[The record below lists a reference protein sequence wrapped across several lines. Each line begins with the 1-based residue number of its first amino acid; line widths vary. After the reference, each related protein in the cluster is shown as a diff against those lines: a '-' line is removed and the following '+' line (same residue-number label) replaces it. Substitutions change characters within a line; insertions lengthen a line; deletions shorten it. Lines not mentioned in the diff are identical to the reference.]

1 MAYRIQIREAESATD
16 KTWHDVTEY
25 ILSTGFSVRSG
36 FATLGSNA
44 DLGKLSLSYRT
55 YDLATASMFGST
67 IKLIRVIEDDHIV
80 FEGYSDS
87 ASTVDST
94 ENAGLAW
101 VKLTAYP
108 YIKALEDV
116 ELSSDWVAYDMTV
129 KDIAEQLWSKALAES
144 KDWVKE
150 AIEESVTI
158 TFPEISKTIPL
169 VKVSKG
175 DKPMDTL
182 VSMMAEF
189 CYSIVSSCDNLVKFI
204 QPYSA
209 DSLKYASIPFES
221 IYTKPTIKTS
231 PYVKTKAPQVTLSK
245 IVVKED
251 IEVYSLTGE
260 DGKNA
265 EQELYKDG
273 SEGYSPYYPEDGD
286 AEVSYSNSD
295 IENDMVSFLWAK
307 DLSIKVES
315 RRSDNSADGDIIFTR
330 SELLGDKAYYRVKNI
345 STTISCYLNQ
355 LRIIAGTAYF
365 TDKSYVV
372 RSEGEGEKTEV
383 ETHWI
388 QTGDDATAYAKAL
401 ADESRCA
408 TSSLVFKSDT
418 LEGMA
423 PGMLV
428 KIGNIPAVFII
439 KSIEKNLDKNETTFS
454 CLVYDIKEIS
464 TDTFYRPPST
474 LRGPKGE
481 DAPTMYYVWSM
492 SPEELIVPSKAVW
505 SVGEKWMLFNGFLMG
520 DFGIQDWESSW
531 DKLMES
537 RTEEYDYLW
546 AKVGEDGEPFRLQG
560 VSPMDFSFVVSPS
573 NYVVNPR
580 NLSDITLT
588 ITLSRQNGIKGAST
602 LVFNGTYTGISMT
615 QAEDDVW
622 TVKVEQKSTTAL
634 SFKVTA
640 TIGGISKVLEVTG
653 QLVGNEAKCIGWVS
667 ELPQYTQEGFKLIE
681 GDTCILDGTPM
692 MFNGS
697 SWDTINDI
705 SSLPYEMGVA
715 IGNTALFSGNDVTQS
730 MVVLWAFIQN
740 LYAQSAL
747 IEHLRTSNIT
757 MEGNG
762 IIRSKDVLDSHI
774 GDKQLPVTG
783 YALDGQNGRLQ
794 SNKAFIANANVVN
807 ATINTATLSAIR
819 SDNFNFGRRSSL
831 TVGYGFSWT
840 YGSYVGPFTFFKQI
854 VSVMS
859 QGVMTPSYFSGSA
872 TVNGSSVSNGYVFY
886 DIESMC
892 LYFSTQESTSN
903 PQIKMR
909 FNESD
914 SKVYVSINSG
924 SESQLSSATINVS
937 VTCPEGLPTC
947 ISLYPWNND
956 SSNIGVYKSSIGSPR
971 VPFDSIF
978 GKIGLFDDI
987 RIGYLDSISDGSYYL
1002 DGTGEWSI
1010 KLPGKKIMK
1019 WKYLYRTGNDSAE
1032 WRTWTFATQFPTGC
1046 DFAFAVPVK
1055 SDQNRDA
1062 YYYGYMG
1069 ALSSTYVNFSTWGL
1083 FDYFCIAIG
1092 S

>member
-67 IKLIRVIEDDHIV
+67 TKLIRVIEDDRIV

-116 ELSSDWVAYDMTV
+116 ELSDDWVAYDMTV
-129 KDIAEQLWSKALAES
+129 KAIAEQLWSKALAES
-144 KDWVKE
+144 KSWVKE
-150 AIEESVTI
+150 SIEDSVTI

-175 DKPMDTL
+175 DKPLDTL

-189 CYSIVSSCDNLVKFI
+189 CYSIVSSGDNIVRFI

-209 DSLKYASIPFES
+209 DPLRYASIPFES
-221 IYTKPTIKTS
+221 IYAKPTIKTS

-251 IEVYSLTGE
+251 VEVYSLTGE
-260 DGKNA
+260 EGKNA

-307 DLSIKVES
+307 DLSIRVES

-330 SELLGDKAYYRVKNI
+330 SELLGDKAYYRVKNT

-372 RSEGEGEKTEV
+372 KSEGEGEKTEV
-383 ETHWI
+383 ETHYI

-428 KIGNIPAVFII
+428 KVGNIPAVFII
-439 KSIEKNLDKNETTFS
+439 KSMEKDLDKDETTFS
-454 CLVYDIKEIS
+454 CQIYDIKEIA

-481 DAPTMYYVWSM
+481 DAPRMYYVWSM

-505 SVGEKWMLFNGFLMG
+505 SVGEQWMLFGGNLMG
-520 DFGIQDWESSW
+520 DFGIHDWESSW
-531 DKLMES
+531 EKLMES
-537 RTEEYDYLW
+537 RTETYNYLW

-560 VSPMDFSFVVSPS
+560 VSPMDFSVLATPPS
-573 NYVVNPR
+573 YTVNPR
-580 NLSDITLT
+580 RKDAFTMTVKITRL
-588 ITLSRQNGIKGAST
+588 NGMKGASS
-602 LVFNGTYTGISMT
+602 LVLDNSSYSGITVSAT
-615 QAEDDVW
+615 EKEDEW
-622 TVKVEQKSTTAL
+622 TITIAQNTTTSL
-634 SFKVTA
+634 SFSLNASV
-640 TIGGISKVLEVTG
+640 GGVEKKITLAGTMIDYSSKYMGAVDSLPTTDEE
-653 QLVGNEAKCIGWVS
+653 GN
-667 ELPQYTQEGFKLIE
+667 KLLE
-681 GDTCILDGTPM
+681 GDWC
-692 MFNGS
+692 
-697 SWDTINDI
+697 
-705 SSLPYEMGVA
+705 
-715 IGNTALFSGNDVTQS
+715 
-730 MVVLWAFIQN
+730 VL
-740 LYAQSAL
+740 
-747 IEHLRTSNIT
+747 
-757 MEGNG
+757 
-762 IIRSKDVLDSHI
+762 K
-774 GDKQLPVTG
+774 
-783 YALDGQNGRLQ
+783 
-794 SNKAFIANANVVN
+794 
-807 ATINTATLSAIR
+807 
-819 SDNFNFGRRSSL
+819 SDNL
-831 TVGYGFSWT
+831 M
-840 YGSYVGPFTFFKQI
+840 YVYK
-854 VSVMS
+854 
-859 QGVMTPSYFSGSA
+859 
-872 TVNGSSVSNGYVFY
+872 SN
-886 DIESMC
+886 
-892 LYFSTQESTSN
+892 
-903 PQIKMR
+903 
-909 FNESD
+909 
-914 SKVYVSINSG
+914 
-924 SESQLSSATINVS
+924 AWVS
-937 VTCPEGLPTC
+937 VT
-947 ISLYPWNND
+947 D
-956 SSNIGVYKSSIGSPR
+956 SQVNS
-971 VPFDSIF
+971 F
-978 GKIGLFDDI
+978 GELEKM
-987 RIGYLDSISDGSYYL
+987 S
-1002 DGTGEWSI
+1002 T
-1010 KLPGKKIMK
+1010 
-1019 WKYLYRTGNDSAE
+1019 
-1032 WRTWTFATQFPTGC
+1032 
-1046 DFAFAVPVK
+1046 
-1055 SDQNRDA
+1055 
-1062 YYYGYMG
+1062 
-1069 ALSSTYVNFSTWGL
+1069 ALV
-1083 FDYFCIAIG
+1083 DMIAIG
-1092 S
+1092 STQSTTATVLGIFKLLCADNGFIKFLKTWALFCGAGDETSGFYCRIADHDPATGQSLAKPLFIVKYNGNAVFQIDPSTGNVFFGKPNSGLTSPESGFMYKASDGSIVSKNNKVVINANGEINAASGSFSGEMNATSGSFTGTLNSASGTFTGSFVTPAIESRPPKTTAASASVTLDSVAKNQYSKLETLSIGTSAVYNAIHSADSNVRYIKKYMQEGFNTRREFYLLDKDLKTIYKCVYEANIQGTSYKTTIPAGTLSLGSSGDVLVFNVDKIPYSSSDLEVGQIYQNSNHQLFIKT

>member
-16 KTWHDVTEY
+16 KIWHDVTEY

-67 IKLIRVIEDDHIV
+67 TKLIRVIEDDHIV

-129 KDIAEQLWSKALAES
+129 KAIAEQLWSKALAES
-144 KDWVKE
+144 KSWVKE
-150 AIEESVTI
+150 AIEDSVTI
-158 TFPEISKTIPL
+158 TFPEISQTIPL
-169 VKVSKG
+169 IKVSKG
-175 DKPMDTL
+175 DKPLDAL
-182 VSMMAEF
+182 ISMLSEY
-189 CYSIVSSCDNLVKFI
+189 CYSILSSGDNIVRFI

-209 DSLKYASIPFES
+209 DPLRYASIPFES
-221 IYTKPTIKTS
+221 IYAKPTIKTS

-260 DGKNA
+260 DGNNA

-315 RRSDNSADGDIIFTR
+315 RRSDNSAEGDIVFTR
-330 SELLGDKAYYRVKNI
+330 SELLGDKAYYRVKNT

-365 TDKSYVV
+365 TDKSYVA
-372 RSEGEGEKTEV
+372 RSEGEGEKTDV

-408 TSSLVFKSDT
+408 TSSLVFKSDI

-428 KIGNIPAVFII
+428 KIGNIPAIYII
-439 KSIEKNLDKNETTFS
+439 RSIEKNLDNNETTFS
-454 CLVYDIKEIS
+454 CLVYDIKEMS
-464 TDTFYRPPST
+464 TDIFYRPPST

-481 DAPTMYYVWSM
+481 DAPLMYFIWSM
-492 SPEELIVPSKAVW
+492 SPDELVPTKSVW
-505 SVGEKWMLFNGFLMG
+505 SVGEKWMLFNGSLMG

-531 DKLMES
+531 EKLMES
-537 RTEEYDYLW
+537 RTEEYNYLW

-573 NYVVNPR
+573 NYLVNPR

-622 TVKVEQKSTTAL
+622 TIKVEQKSTTAL

-640 TIGGISKVLEVTG
+640 TIGGISKVLEVAG

-667 ELPQYTQEGFKLIE
+667 ELPQYTQEGLKLIE

-692 MFNGS
+692 IFNGS
-697 SWDTINDI
+697 SWDTVSDI
-705 SSLPYEMGVA
+705 SSLPYNMGVA

-730 MVVLWAFIQN
+730 MTVLWAFIQN

-747 IEHLRTSNIT
+747 IEHLRTNLIELST
-757 MEGNG
+757 GG
-762 IIRSKDVLDSHI
+762 IIKSE
-774 GDKQLPVTG
+774 G
-783 YALDGQNGRLQ
+783 YTPGGNKKGFYLSNDGTFECYDGTFKGTLDGAKGKFTGQLE
-794 SNKAFIANANVVN
+794 
-807 ATINTATLSAIR
+807 TITLKTVLGG
-819 SDNFNFGRRSSL
+819 DSSYY
-831 TVGYGFSWT
+831 V
-840 YGSYVGPFTFFKQI
+840 GSYTDASNMLLDLYNKQKSLGFDITNKTFKASGTISGNTISSISVSQVYSEVGNHVYSAKVLWEKWYKYESARISWI
-854 VSVMS
+854 VISINHSSGTTSLVLRKVHMVSRTAQPYPAYPSAPSTIPELISMS
-859 QGVMTPSYFSGSA
+859 DYSNDDPEPDREPACGVSSNYDGIGAARNTSC
-872 TVNGSSVSNGYVFY
+872 SVSNLYVY
-886 DIESMC
+886 NNIQERMYIEN
-892 LYFSTQESTSN
+892 LPTAA
-903 PQIKMR
+903 P
-909 FNESD
+909 
-914 SKVYVSINSG
+914 
-924 SESQLSSATINVS
+924 SESNRI
-937 VTCPEGLPTC
+937 
-947 ISLYPWNND
+947 WRD
-956 SSNIGVYKSSIGSPR
+956 SN
-971 VPFDSIF
+971 
-978 GKIGLFDDI
+978 
-987 RIGYLDSISDGSYYL
+987 GYLRI
-1002 DGTGEWSI
+1002 
-1010 KLPGKKIMK
+1010 
-1019 WKYLYRTGNDSAE
+1019 
-1032 WRTWTFATQFPTGC
+1032 
-1046 DFAFAVPVK
+1046 V
-1055 SDQNRDA
+1055 
-1062 YYYGYMG
+1062 
-1069 ALSSTYVNFSTWGL
+1069 
-1083 FDYFCIAIG
+1083 
-1092 S
+1092 

>member
-67 IKLIRVIEDDHIV
+67 TKLIRVIEDDHIV

-129 KDIAEQLWSKALAES
+129 KAIAEQLWSKALAES

-158 TFPEISKTIPL
+158 TFPDISKTIPL

-175 DKPMDTL
+175 DKPLDTL

-189 CYSIVSSCDNLVKFI
+189 CYSIVSSCDNVVRFI

-209 DSLKYASIPFES
+209 DPLRYASIPFES
-221 IYTKPTIKTS
+221 IYAKPTIKTS

-245 IVVKED
+245 TVVKED

-260 DGKNA
+260 DGNNA

-307 DLSIKVES
+307 DLSLEVES
-315 RRSDNSADGDIIFTR
+315 RRSDNSADGDITFTR
-330 SELLGDKAYYRVKNI
+330 SELLGDKAYYRVKNT
-345 STTISCYLNQ
+345 SATISCYLNQ

-372 RSEGEGEKTEV
+372 KAGNEGEKTEV

-428 KIGNIPAVFII
+428 KVGNIPAVFII
-439 KSIEKNLDKNETTFS
+439 KSIEKNLDKEETIFS

-505 SVGEKWMLFNGFLMG
+505 SVGEKWMLFNGSLMG
-520 DFGIQDWESSW
+520 DFGIHDWESSW
-531 DKLMES
+531 EKLMES
-537 RTEEYDYLW
+537 RTETYNYLW

-560 VSPMDFSFVVSPS
+560 VSPMDFSVLATPPS
-573 NYVVNPR
+573 YTVNPR
-580 NLSDITLT
+580 RKDAFTMTVKITRL
-588 ITLSRQNGIKGAST
+588 NGMKGASSLVLDNSSYSGITVSATDNEDEWTISIAQNKTTSLSFSLNASVGGVEKKIT
-602 LVFNGTYTGISMT
+602 LAGTMIDYSSKYLGAVDSLPSTDEEGNKLLEGDWCVLKSDNLMYVYK
-615 QAEDDVW
+615 AGAW
-622 TVKVEQKSTTAL
+622 TNVTDSQVNSFGELEKMSTALVDMIAIGSTKSTTATIL
-634 SFKVTA
+634 GIFKLLCADNGFIKFLKTWA
-640 TIGGISKVLEVTG
+640 LFCGAGDENSGFYCRIADHDPTTG
-653 QLVGNEAKCIGWVS
+653 QALTKPVFIVKYNGQTVFQIDPSSGNVFFGQPNSGLTAPESGFMYKASDGSLVSKDNKVVINSSGNINAKGCYFENADISGTLSSVS
-667 ELPQYTQEGFKLIE
+667 GIFK
-681 GDTCILDGTPM
+681 GSFDTPAL
-692 MFNGS
+692 
-697 SWDTINDI
+697 
-705 SSLPYEMGVA
+705 SSLPNTTGGQVYTKHIPSRSSSSDRSQYVA
-715 IGNTALFSGNDVTQS
+715 ILGFFEQFTQPNYECS
-730 MVVLWAFIQN
+730 LSVNSNVKSVSRTKYTSYTYAFIFKDKNGNQVYFSRAYQRSSTSTPSFEGD
-740 LYAQSAL
+740 LPETDISITVGAGDIL
-747 IEHLRTSNIT
+747 IFKNIQI
-757 MEGNG
+757 G
-762 IIRSKDVLDSHI
+762 KD
-774 GDKQLPVTG
+774 G
-783 YALDGQNGRLQ
+783 LQ
-794 SNKAFIANANVVN
+794 S
-807 ATINTATLSAIR
+807 
-819 SDNFNFGRRSSL
+819 G
-831 TVGYGFSWT
+831 
-840 YGSYVGPFTFFKQI
+840 QI
-854 VSVMS
+854 
-859 QGVMTPSYFSGSA
+859 YR
-872 TVNGSSVSNGYVFY
+872 N
-886 DIESMC
+886 
-892 LYFSTQESTSN
+892 
-903 PQIKMR
+903 
-909 FNESD
+909 
-914 SKVYVSINSG
+914 
-924 SESQLSSATINVS
+924 
-937 VTCPEGLPTC
+937 
-947 ISLYPWNND
+947 
-956 SSNIGVYKSSIGSPR
+956 SSNQLFI
-971 VPFDSIF
+971 VP
-978 GKIGLFDDI
+978 
-987 RIGYLDSISDGSYYL
+987 
-1002 DGTGEWSI
+1002 
-1010 KLPGKKIMK
+1010 
-1019 WKYLYRTGNDSAE
+1019 
-1032 WRTWTFATQFPTGC
+1032 
-1046 DFAFAVPVK
+1046 
-1055 SDQNRDA
+1055 
-1062 YYYGYMG
+1062 
-1069 ALSSTYVNFSTWGL
+1069 
-1083 FDYFCIAIG
+1083 
-1092 S
+1092 

>member
-67 IKLIRVIEDDHIV
+67 TKLIRVIEDDRIV

-129 KDIAEQLWSKALAES
+129 KAIAEQLWDKALAES

-158 TFPEISKTIPL
+158 TFPEISQTIPL
-169 VKVSKG
+169 IKVSKG
-175 DKPMDTL
+175 DKPLDTL

-189 CYSIVSSCDNLVKFI
+189 CYSIVSSCDNIVKFI

-209 DSLKYASIPFES
+209 DPLRYASIPFES
-221 IYTKPTIKTS
+221 IYAKPTIKTS

-251 IEVYSLTGE
+251 IEVYSLTGD

-265 EQELYKDG
+265 EQRIDEE
-273 SEGYSPYYPEDGD
+273 SYYPEDGD

-330 SELLGDKAYYRVKNI
+330 SELLGDKAYYRVKNT

-428 KIGNIPAVFII
+428 KVGNIPAVFII
-439 KSIEKNLDKNETTFS
+439 KSIEKNLDKEETTFS
-454 CLVYDIKEIS
+454 CLVYDIRDIS

-492 SPEELIVPSKAVW
+492 SPDELIVPSKAVW
-505 SVGEKWMLFNGFLMG
+505 SVGEKWMLFNGSLMG
-520 DFGIQDWESSW
+520 DFGIHDWESSW
-531 DKLMES
+531 EKLMES
-537 RTEEYDYLW
+537 RTETYNYLW

-560 VSPMDFSFVVSPS
+560 VSPMDFSVLATPPS
-573 NYVVNPR
+573 YTVNPR
-580 NLSDITLT
+580 RKDAFTMTVKITRL
-588 ITLSRQNGIKGAST
+588 NGIKGTSSLVLDGSSYSGITVSATDNEDEWTISIAQSTTTSLSFSLNASVGGVEKKIT
-602 LVFNGTYTGISMT
+602 LAGTMIDYSSKYMGAVDSLPSTDEEGNKLLEGDWCVLKSDNLMYVYKLNAWVSVTDSQVNSFGELEKMSTALVDMIAIGST
-615 QAEDDVW
+615 Q
-622 TVKVEQKSTTAL
+622 STTATVL
-634 SFKVTA
+634 GIFKLLCADNGFIKFLKTWA
-640 TIGGISKVLEVTG
+640 LFCGAGDENSGFYCRIADHDPVTG
-653 QLVGNEAKCIGWVS
+653 QALTKPLFIVKYNGQTVFQIDPSTGNVFFGKPNSGLSAPLS
-667 ELPQYTQEGFKLIE
+667 GFMYDATNKRI
-681 GDTCILDGTPM
+681 
-692 MFNGS
+692 
-697 SWDTINDI
+697 
-705 SSLPYEMGVA
+705 V
-715 IGNTALFSGNDVTQS
+715 
-730 MVVLWAFIQN
+730 
-740 LYAQSAL
+740 
-747 IEHLRTSNIT
+747 
-757 MEGNG
+757 
-762 IIRSKDVLDSHI
+762 SKDNKVVINEDGSI
-774 GDKQLPVTG
+774 
-783 YALDGQNGRLQ
+783 YALDGSFSG
-794 SNKAFIANANVVN
+794 
-807 ATINTATLSAIR
+807 TINAKNGSFAGTLNGATGSFNGNFSTPSLDCRPSSGGTSYSGTLSAGNYESQFKVMESLRLNI
-819 SDNFNFGRRSSL
+819 SGMDELVSCTVSNYPDIKYVSYHENIGFATSYIYTFYNASLQSIKNGNTNLGIAKNNLKGDISYDGLSSGGTVTVSKGTGSILVFKDIGAYSSSL
-831 TVGYGFSWT
+831 ISG
-840 YGSYVGPFTFFKQI
+840 QI
-854 VSVMS
+854 
-859 QGVMTPSYFSGSA
+859 YK
-872 TVNGSSVSNGYVFY
+872 NSN
-886 DIESMC
+886 
-892 LYFSTQESTSN
+892 N
-903 PQIKMR
+903 
-909 FNESD
+909 
-914 SKVYVSINSG
+914 
-924 SESQLSSATINVS
+924 QL
-937 VTCPEGLPTC
+937 C
-947 ISLYPWNND
+947 I
-956 SSNIGVYKSSIGSPR
+956 
-971 VPFDSIF
+971 VP
-978 GKIGLFDDI
+978 
-987 RIGYLDSISDGSYYL
+987 
-1002 DGTGEWSI
+1002 
-1010 KLPGKKIMK
+1010 
-1019 WKYLYRTGNDSAE
+1019 
-1032 WRTWTFATQFPTGC
+1032 
-1046 DFAFAVPVK
+1046 
-1055 SDQNRDA
+1055 
-1062 YYYGYMG
+1062 
-1069 ALSSTYVNFSTWGL
+1069 
-1083 FDYFCIAIG
+1083 
-1092 S
+1092 

>member
-67 IKLIRVIEDDHIV
+67 TKLIRVIEDDRIV

-116 ELSSDWVAYDMTV
+116 ELSDDWVAYDMTV
-129 KDIAEQLWSKALAES
+129 KAVAEQLWNKALAES
-144 KDWVKE
+144 KSWVKE
-150 AIEESVTI
+150 AIEDSVTI

-175 DKPMDTL
+175 DKPLDTL

-189 CYSIVSSCDNLVKFI
+189 CYSIVSSGDNIVRFI

-209 DSLKYASIPFES
+209 DPLRYASIPFES

-231 PYVKTKAPQVTLSK
+231 PYVKTKSPQVTLSK

-251 IEVYSLTGE
+251 VEVYSLTGE

-265 EQELYKDG
+265 EQRIDEE
-273 SEGYSPYYPEDGD
+273 SYYPEDGD

-307 DLSIKVES
+307 DLSLEVKS
-315 RRSDNSADGDIIFTR
+315 RRGDNSADGDITFTR
-330 SELLGDKAYYRVKNI
+330 SELLGDKAYYRVKNT
-345 STTISCYLNQ
+345 STTIYCYLHQ

-428 KIGNIPAVFII
+428 KVGNIPAVFII

-454 CLVYDIKEIS
+454 CLVYDIRNIS

-505 SVGEKWMLFNGFLMG
+505 SVGEKWMLFNGSLMG
-520 DFGIQDWESSW
+520 DFGIHDWESSW
-531 DKLMES
+531 EKLMES
-537 RTEEYDYLW
+537 RTETYNYLW

-560 VSPMDFSFVVSPS
+560 VSPMDFSVLATPPS
-573 NYVVNPR
+573 YTVNPR
-580 NLSDITLT
+580 RKDVFTMTVKITRL
-588 ITLSRQNGIKGAST
+588 NGIKGTSSLVLDNSSYSGITVSATDNEDEWTISIAQNTTTSLSFSLNASVGGVEKKIT
-602 LVFNGTYTGISMT
+602 LAGTMIEYSSKYMGAVDSLPSTDEEGNKLLEGDWCVLKSDNLMYVYKSNAWVSVTDSQVNSFGELEKMSTALVDMIAIGST
-615 QAEDDVW
+615 R
-622 TVKVEQKSTTAL
+622 STTATVL
-634 SFKVTA
+634 GIFKLLCADNGFIKFLKTWA
-640 TIGGISKVLEVTG
+640 LFCGAGDETSGFYCRIADHDPATG
-653 QLVGNEAKCIGWVS
+653 QALAKPLFIVKYNGNTVFQIDPSTGNVFFGKPNSGLSAPESGFMYKASDGSIVSKDNMVVINSSGIITAKGCYFENADISGVLSSVS
-667 ELPQYTQEGFKLIE
+667 GIFK
-681 GDTCILDGTPM
+681 GSFDTPT
-692 MFNGS
+692 
-697 SWDTINDI
+697 I
-705 SSLPYEMGVA
+705 SSLPNTTGGQVYTKHIPSRSSGTDRSQYVA
-715 IGNTALFSGNDVTQS
+715 ILGFFEQFTQS
-730 MVVLWAFIQN
+730 NYECSLSVNSNVKSVSRTKYTSYTYEFIFKDKN
-740 LYAQSAL
+740 
-747 IEHLRTSNIT
+747 
-757 MEGNG
+757 GNQVYFS
-762 IIRSKDVLDSHI
+762 RAY
-774 GDKQLPVTG
+774 Q
-783 YALDGQNGRLQ
+783 
-794 SNKAFIANANVVN
+794 
-807 ATINTATLSAIR
+807 
-819 SDNFNFGRRSSL
+819 RSS
-831 TVGYGFSWT
+831 TS
-840 YGSYVGPFTFFKQI
+840 
-854 VSVMS
+854 
-859 QGVMTPSYFSGSA
+859 TPSYEGNLPETDISITVGAGDILIFKNIQIGKDGLQSG
-872 TVNGSSVSNGYVFY
+872 
-886 DIESMC
+886 
-892 LYFSTQESTSN
+892 
-903 PQIKMR
+903 QIYR
-909 FNESD
+909 N
-914 SKVYVSINSG
+914 
-924 SESQLSSATINVS
+924 
-937 VTCPEGLPTC
+937 
-947 ISLYPWNND
+947 
-956 SSNIGVYKSSIGSPR
+956 SSNQLFI
-971 VPFDSIF
+971 VP
-978 GKIGLFDDI
+978 
-987 RIGYLDSISDGSYYL
+987 
-1002 DGTGEWSI
+1002 
-1010 KLPGKKIMK
+1010 
-1019 WKYLYRTGNDSAE
+1019 
-1032 WRTWTFATQFPTGC
+1032 
-1046 DFAFAVPVK
+1046 
-1055 SDQNRDA
+1055 
-1062 YYYGYMG
+1062 
-1069 ALSSTYVNFSTWGL
+1069 
-1083 FDYFCIAIG
+1083 
-1092 S
+1092 

>member
-1 MAYRIQIREAESATD
+1 MAYRIQIKEAESATD

-36 FATLGSNA
+36 FASLGSKA

-129 KDIAEQLWSKALAES
+129 KAIAEQLWDKALAES
-144 KDWVKE
+144 KSWVKE

-158 TFPEISKTIPL
+158 TFPEITEVIPL

-175 DKPMDTL
+175 DKPLDTL

-189 CYSIVSSCDNLVKFI
+189 CYSIVSSCDNVVRFI

-209 DSLKYASIPFES
+209 DPLRYASIPFES
-221 IYTKPTIKTS
+221 IYAKPTIKTS

-245 IVVKED
+245 TVVKEY

-260 DGKNA
+260 DGNNA

-330 SELLGDKAYYRVKNI
+330 SELLGDKAYYRVKNT

-428 KIGNIPAVFII
+428 KVGNIPAVFII

-505 SVGEKWMLFNGFLMG
+505 SVGEKWMLFNGSLMG
-520 DFGIQDWESSW
+520 DFGIHDWESSW
-531 DKLMES
+531 EKLMES
-537 RTEEYDYLW
+537 RTETYNYLW

-588 ITLSRQNGIKGAST
+588 ITLSRQNGIRGAST
-602 LVFNGTYTGISMT
+602 LVFSGTYTGISMT

-622 TVKVEQKSTTAL
+622 TIKVEQKSTTAL

-640 TIGGISKVLEVTG
+640 TIGGISKVLEVAG

-667 ELPQYTQEGFKLIE
+667 ELPQYTQEGLKLIE

-697 SWDTINDI
+697 SWDTVSDIN
-705 SSLPYEMGVA
+705 SLPYNMGVA
-715 IGNTALFSGNDVTQS
+715 IGNTALFSGNDVTKS
-730 MVVLWAFIQN
+730 MTILWAFIQN

-747 IEHLRTSNIT
+747 IEHLRTNLIELST
-757 MEGNG
+757 GG
-762 IIRSKDVLDSHI
+762 IIKSE
-774 GDKQLPVTG
+774 G
-783 YALDGQNGRLQ
+783 YTPGGNKKGFYLSNDGTFECYDGTFKGTLDGAKGKFTGQLE
-794 SNKAFIANANVVN
+794 
-807 ATINTATLSAIR
+807 TITLKTVLGG
-819 SDNFNFGRRSSL
+819 DSSYY
-831 TVGYGFSWT
+831 V
-840 YGSYVGPFTFFKQI
+840 GSYTDASNMLLDLYNKQKSLGFDITNKTFKASGTISGNTISSISVSQVYSEVGNHKYSAKVLWETWYKYESARISWI
-854 VSVMS
+854 VISINHSSGTTSLVLRKVHMVSSTGMPYPAYPSAPSTIPELISMS
-859 QGVMTPSYFSGSA
+859 DYSNNDPEPDRKPACGVSSNYDGIGAARNTSC
-872 TVNGSSVSNGYVFY
+872 SVSNLYVY
-886 DIESMC
+886 NNIQERMYIEN
-892 LYFSTQESTSN
+892 LPTAA
-903 PQIKMR
+903 P
-909 FNESD
+909 
-914 SKVYVSINSG
+914 
-924 SESQLSSATINVS
+924 SESNRI
-937 VTCPEGLPTC
+937 
-947 ISLYPWNND
+947 WRD
-956 SSNIGVYKSSIGSPR
+956 SN
-971 VPFDSIF
+971 
-978 GKIGLFDDI
+978 
-987 RIGYLDSISDGSYYL
+987 GYLRI
-1002 DGTGEWSI
+1002 
-1010 KLPGKKIMK
+1010 
-1019 WKYLYRTGNDSAE
+1019 
-1032 WRTWTFATQFPTGC
+1032 
-1046 DFAFAVPVK
+1046 V
-1055 SDQNRDA
+1055 
-1062 YYYGYMG
+1062 
-1069 ALSSTYVNFSTWGL
+1069 
-1083 FDYFCIAIG
+1083 
-1092 S
+1092 

>member
-36 FATLGSNA
+36 FATLGSKA

-129 KDIAEQLWSKALAES
+129 KAIAEQLWDKALAES
-144 KDWVKE
+144 KSWVKE
-150 AIEESVTI
+150 AIEYSVTI
-158 TFPEISKTIPL
+158 TFPDISKTIPL

-175 DKPMDTL
+175 DKPLDTL

-189 CYSIVSSCDNLVKFI
+189 CYSIVSSGDNIVRFI

-209 DSLKYASIPFES
+209 DPLRYASIPFES
-221 IYTKPTIKTS
+221 IYAKPTIKTS

-245 IVVKED
+245 TIVKENV
-251 IEVYSLTGE
+251 EVYSLTGE

-307 DLSIKVES
+307 DLSLRVES

-330 SELLGDKAYYRVKNI
+330 SDLLGDKAYYRIKNT

-428 KIGNIPAVFII
+428 KVGNIPAVFII
-439 KSIEKNLDKNETTFS
+439 KSMEKNLDKNEMTFS
-454 CLVYDIKEIS
+454 CLVYDIRNIS

-505 SVGEKWMLFNGFLMG
+505 SVGEKWMLFNGSLMG
-520 DFGIQDWESSW
+520 DFGIHDWESSW
-531 DKLMES
+531 EKLMES
-537 RTEEYDYLW
+537 RTETYNYLW

-560 VSPMDFSFVVSPS
+560 VSPMDFSVLATPPS
-573 NYVVNPR
+573 YTVNPR
-580 NLSDITLT
+580 RKDAFTMTVKITRL
-588 ITLSRQNGIKGAST
+588 NGMKGAS
-602 LVFNGTYTGISMT
+602 
-615 QAEDDVW
+615 
-622 TVKVEQKSTTAL
+622 
-634 SFKVTA
+634 
-640 TIGGISKVLEVTG
+640 
-653 QLVGNEAKCIGWVS
+653 
-667 ELPQYTQEGFKLIE
+667 
-681 GDTCILDGTPM
+681 
-692 MFNGS
+692 
-697 SWDTINDI
+697 
-705 SSLPYEMGVA
+705 SL
-715 IGNTALFSGNDVTQS
+715 
-730 MVVLWAFIQN
+730 
-740 LYAQSAL
+740 
-747 IEHLRTSNIT
+747 
-757 MEGNG
+757 
-762 IIRSKDVLDSHI
+762 VLDNSSYVGI
-774 GDKQLPVTG
+774 T
-783 YALDGQNGRLQ
+783 
-794 SNKAFIANANVVN
+794 VN
-807 ATINTATLSAIR
+807 ATKEEDEWTISIAQNTTTSLSFSLNASVGGVEKKITLAGTMIDYSSKYMGAVDSLPSTDEEGNKLLEGDWCVLK
-819 SDNFNFGRRSSL
+819 SDNL
-831 TVGYGFSWT
+831 M
-840 YGSYVGPFTFFKQI
+840 YVYKAG
-854 VSVMS
+854 
-859 QGVMTPSYFSGSA
+859 A
-872 TVNGSSVSNGYVFY
+872 W
-886 DIESMC
+886 
-892 LYFSTQESTSN
+892 
-903 PQIKMR
+903 
-909 FNESD
+909 
-914 SKVYVSINSG
+914 
-924 SESQLSSATINVS
+924 VS
-937 VTCPEGLPTC
+937 VT
-947 ISLYPWNND
+947 D
-956 SSNIGVYKSSIGSPR
+956 SQVNS
-971 VPFDSIF
+971 F
-978 GKIGLFDDI
+978 GELEKM
-987 RIGYLDSISDGSYYL
+987 S
-1002 DGTGEWSI
+1002 T
-1010 KLPGKKIMK
+1010 
-1019 WKYLYRTGNDSAE
+1019 
-1032 WRTWTFATQFPTGC
+1032 
-1046 DFAFAVPVK
+1046 
-1055 SDQNRDA
+1055 
-1062 YYYGYMG
+1062 
-1069 ALSSTYVNFSTWGL
+1069 ALV
-1083 FDYFCIAIG
+1083 DMIAIG
-1092 S
+1092 STQSTTATILGIFKLLCADNGFIKFLKTWALFCGAGDENSGFYCRIADHDPTTGQALTKPLFIVKYNGNTVFQIDPSTGNVFFGKPNSGLSAPESGFMYKASDGSIVSKNNKVVINANGEINATNGSFSGNINATSGSFTGTLNSASGTFTGSFVTPAIESRPPKTTAASVSVTLDSVAKNQYSKLETLSIGTSTVYNATHSADSNVRYIKKYMQDGFNTRREFYLLDKDLQTKYKCVYEANIQGTSYTTTIPAGTLSLGASGDVLVFNVDKIPYSSSDLEVGQIYQNSNHQLFIKT

>member
-67 IKLIRVIEDDHIV
+67 TKLIRVIEDDRIV

-116 ELSSDWVAYDMTV
+116 ELSDDWVAYDMTV
-129 KDIAEQLWSKALAES
+129 KAVAEQLWSKALAES
-144 KDWVKE
+144 KSWVKE
-150 AIEESVTI
+150 AMEESVTI

-175 DKPMDTL
+175 DKPLDTL

-189 CYSIVSSCDNLVKFI
+189 CYSIVSSGDNIVRFI

-209 DSLKYASIPFES
+209 DPLRYASIPFES
-221 IYTKPTIKTS
+221 IYAKPTIKTS

-245 IVVKED
+245 TVVKEY
-251 IEVYSLTGE
+251 IEVYSLTGD

-330 SELLGDKAYYRVKNI
+330 SELLGDKAYYRVKNT

-428 KIGNIPAVFII
+428 KVGNIPAVFII
-439 KSIEKNLDKNETTFS
+439 KSIEKNLDKEETTFS
-454 CLVYDIKEIS
+454 CLVYDIRDIS

-474 LRGPKGE
+474 LRGPKGQ
-481 DAPTMYYVWSM
+481 DAPTLYYVWSM
-492 SPEELIVPSKAVW
+492 SPDELIVPSKAVW
-505 SVGEKWMLFNGFLMG
+505 SVGEQWMLFNGALMG
-520 DFGIQDWESSW
+520 DFGIHDWESSW
-531 DKLMES
+531 EKLMES
-537 RTEEYDYLW
+537 RTETYNYLW

-560 VSPMDFSFVVSPS
+560 VSPMDFSVLATPPS
-573 NYVVNPR
+573 YTVNPR
-580 NLSDITLT
+580 RKDAFTMTVKITRL
-588 ITLSRQNGIKGAST
+588 NGMKGASS
-602 LVFNGTYTGISMT
+602 LVLDNSSYSGITVSAT
-615 QAEDDVW
+615 EEEDEW
-622 TVKVEQKSTTAL
+622 IIAIAQNTTTSL
-634 SFKVTA
+634 SFSLNASV
-640 TIGGISKVLEVTG
+640 GGVEKKITLAGTMIDYSSKYMGAVDSLPSTDEE
-653 QLVGNEAKCIGWVS
+653 GN
-667 ELPQYTQEGFKLIE
+667 KLLE
-681 GDTCILDGTPM
+681 GDWC
-692 MFNGS
+692 
-697 SWDTINDI
+697 
-705 SSLPYEMGVA
+705 
-715 IGNTALFSGNDVTQS
+715 
-730 MVVLWAFIQN
+730 VL
-740 LYAQSAL
+740 
-747 IEHLRTSNIT
+747 
-757 MEGNG
+757 
-762 IIRSKDVLDSHI
+762 K
-774 GDKQLPVTG
+774 
-783 YALDGQNGRLQ
+783 
-794 SNKAFIANANVVN
+794 
-807 ATINTATLSAIR
+807 
-819 SDNFNFGRRSSL
+819 SDNL
-831 TVGYGFSWT
+831 M
-840 YGSYVGPFTFFKQI
+840 YVYK
-854 VSVMS
+854 
-859 QGVMTPSYFSGSA
+859 
-872 TVNGSSVSNGYVFY
+872 SN
-886 DIESMC
+886 
-892 LYFSTQESTSN
+892 
-903 PQIKMR
+903 
-909 FNESD
+909 
-914 SKVYVSINSG
+914 
-924 SESQLSSATINVS
+924 AWVS
-937 VTCPEGLPTC
+937 VT
-947 ISLYPWNND
+947 D
-956 SSNIGVYKSSIGSPR
+956 SQVNS
-971 VPFDSIF
+971 F
-978 GKIGLFDDI
+978 GELEKM
-987 RIGYLDSISDGSYYL
+987 S
-1002 DGTGEWSI
+1002 T
-1010 KLPGKKIMK
+1010 
-1019 WKYLYRTGNDSAE
+1019 
-1032 WRTWTFATQFPTGC
+1032 
-1046 DFAFAVPVK
+1046 
-1055 SDQNRDA
+1055 
-1062 YYYGYMG
+1062 
-1069 ALSSTYVNFSTWGL
+1069 ALV
-1083 FDYFCIAIG
+1083 DMIAIG
-1092 S
+1092 STQSTTATILGIFKLLCADNGFIKFLKTWALFCGAGDENSGFYCRIADHDPTTGQALAKPLFIVKYNGNTVFQIDPSTGNVFFGKPNSGLSAPESGFMYKASDGSIVSKDNKVVINSNGEINATNGSFNGNINATSGSFTGTLNSASGTFTGSFVTPAIESRPPKTTAASASVTLDSVAKNQYSKLETLSIGTSTVYNATHSADSNVRYIKKYMQEGFNTRREFYLLDKDLKTIYKCVYEANIQGTSYTTTIPAGTLSLGASGDVLVFNVDKIPYSSSDLEVGQIYQNSNHQLFIKT

>member
-67 IKLIRVIEDDHIV
+67 TKLIRVIEDDRIV

-116 ELSSDWVAYDMTV
+116 ELSDDWVAYDMTV
-129 KDIAEQLWSKALAES
+129 KAVAEQLWSKALAES
-144 KDWVKE
+144 KSWVKE
-150 AIEESVTI
+150 AMEESVTI

-175 DKPMDTL
+175 DKPLDTL

-189 CYSIVSSCDNLVKFI
+189 CYSIVSSGDNIVRFI

-209 DSLKYASIPFES
+209 DPLRYASIPFES
-221 IYTKPTIKTS
+221 IYAKPTIKTS

-245 IVVKED
+245 TVVKEY
-251 IEVYSLTGE
+251 IEVYSLTGD

-330 SELLGDKAYYRVKNI
+330 SELLGDKAYYRIKNT

-365 TDKSYVV
+365 SDKSYVV
-372 RSEGEGEKTEV
+372 RSEGEGEKTEI

-428 KIGNIPAVFII
+428 KVGNIPAVFII
-439 KSIEKNLDKNETTFS
+439 KSIEKDLDKNETTFS
-454 CLVYDIKEIS
+454 CQIYNIKDIA

-474 LRGPKGE
+474 LRGPKGQ
-481 DAPTMYYVWSM
+481 DAPKMYYVWSM
-492 SPEELIVPSKAVW
+492 SPDELIVPSKAVW
-505 SVGEKWMLFNGFLMG
+505 SVGEQWMLFGGNLMG
-520 DFGIQDWESSW
+520 DFGIHDWESSW
-531 DKLMES
+531 EKLMES
-537 RTEEYDYLW
+537 RTETYNYLW

-560 VSPMDFSFVVSPS
+560 VSPMDFSVLATPPS
-573 NYVVNPR
+573 YTVNPR
-580 NLSDITLT
+580 RKDAFTMTVKITRL
-588 ITLSRQNGIKGAST
+588 NGMKGASSLVLDNSSYSGITVNATEETDEWIVAIAQNTTTSLSFSLNASVGGVEKKIT
-602 LVFNGTYTGISMT
+602 LAGTMIDYSSKYMGAVDSLPTTDEEGNKLLEGDWCVLKSNNMMYVYKSNAWVSVTDSQVNSFGELEKMSTAFVDMIAIGST
-615 QAEDDVW
+615 Q
-622 TVKVEQKSTTAL
+622 STTATIL
-634 SFKVTA
+634 GIFKLLCADNGFIKFLKTWA
-640 TIGGISKVLEVTG
+640 LFCGAGDENSGFYCRIADHDPTTG
-653 QLVGNEAKCIGWVS
+653 QALAKPLFIVKYNGNTVFQIDPSTGNVFFGKPNSGLSAPESGFMYKASDGSIVSKDNMVVINSSGIITAKGCYFENADISGVLSSVS
-667 ELPQYTQEGFKLIE
+667 GIFK
-681 GDTCILDGTPM
+681 GSFDTPT
-692 MFNGS
+692 
-697 SWDTINDI
+697 I
-705 SSLPYEMGVA
+705 SSLPNTTGGQVYTKHIPSRSSGTDRSQYVA
-715 IGNTALFSGNDVTQS
+715 ILSFFEQFTQS
-730 MVVLWAFIQN
+730 NYECSLSVNSNVKSVSKTKYTSYTYQFIFKDKN
-740 LYAQSAL
+740 
-747 IEHLRTSNIT
+747 
-757 MEGNG
+757 GNQVYFS
-762 IIRSKDVLDSHI
+762 RAY
-774 GDKQLPVTG
+774 Q
-783 YALDGQNGRLQ
+783 
-794 SNKAFIANANVVN
+794 
-807 ATINTATLSAIR
+807 
-819 SDNFNFGRRSSL
+819 RSS
-831 TVGYGFSWT
+831 TS
-840 YGSYVGPFTFFKQI
+840 
-854 VSVMS
+854 
-859 QGVMTPSYFSGSA
+859 TPSYEGNLPETDISITVGAGDILIFKNIQIGKDGLQSG
-872 TVNGSSVSNGYVFY
+872 
-886 DIESMC
+886 
-892 LYFSTQESTSN
+892 
-903 PQIKMR
+903 QIYR
-909 FNESD
+909 N
-914 SKVYVSINSG
+914 
-924 SESQLSSATINVS
+924 
-937 VTCPEGLPTC
+937 
-947 ISLYPWNND
+947 
-956 SSNIGVYKSSIGSPR
+956 SSNQLFI
-971 VPFDSIF
+971 VP
-978 GKIGLFDDI
+978 
-987 RIGYLDSISDGSYYL
+987 
-1002 DGTGEWSI
+1002 
-1010 KLPGKKIMK
+1010 
-1019 WKYLYRTGNDSAE
+1019 
-1032 WRTWTFATQFPTGC
+1032 
-1046 DFAFAVPVK
+1046 
-1055 SDQNRDA
+1055 
-1062 YYYGYMG
+1062 
-1069 ALSSTYVNFSTWGL
+1069 
-1083 FDYFCIAIG
+1083 
-1092 S
+1092 

>member
-1 MAYRIQIREAESATD
+1 MAYRIQIKEAESATD

-36 FATLGSNA
+36 YASLGSNA

-55 YDLATASMFGST
+55 YDLATATMFGST

-129 KDIAEQLWSKALAES
+129 KAVAEQLWSKALAES

-150 AIEESVTI
+150 TMEESVAI

-175 DKPMDTL
+175 DKPLDTL

-189 CYSIVSSCDNLVKFI
+189 CYSIVSSGDNIVRFI

-209 DSLKYASIPFES
+209 DPLRYASIPFES

-245 IVVKED
+245 TVVKED
-251 IEVYSLTGE
+251 VEVYSLTGE

-265 EQELYKDG
+265 EQELYKDS

-307 DLSIKVES
+307 DLSLEVES
-315 RRSDNSADGDIIFTR
+315 RRSDNSADGDITFTR
-330 SELLGDKAYYRVKNI
+330 SELLGDKAYYRVKNT

-388 QTGDDATAYAKAL
+388 QTDDDATAYAKAL

-439 KSIEKNLDKNETTFS
+439 RSMEKNLDKNETTFS

-505 SVGEKWMLFNGFLMG
+505 SVGEQWMLFGGNLMG
-520 DFGIQDWESSW
+520 DFGIHDWESSW
-531 DKLMES
+531 EKLMES
-537 RTEEYDYLW
+537 RTETYNYLW

-560 VSPMDFSFVVSPS
+560 VSPMDFSFVVSPTS
-573 NYVVNPR
+573 YIVNPR
-580 NLSDITLT
+580 NLADTTMT
-588 ITLSRQNGIKGAST
+588 IRLSRQNGIKGTST
-602 LVFNGTYTGISMT
+602 LYLVSDYKGIALSESEEADT
-615 QAEDDVW
+615 WSV
-622 TVKVEQKSTTAL
+622 TVSQKTDTAL

-640 TIGGISKVLEVTG
+640 SIGNVSKTLEITG
-653 QLVGNEAKCIGWVS
+653 QMVGTDNQCIGWVS
-667 ELPQYTQEGFKLIE
+667 ELPAYDKNGMKLLD
-681 GDTCILDGTPM
+681 GDTCILEGVPKLYD
-692 MFNGS
+692 GS
-697 SWDTINDI
+697 SWNDI
-705 SSLPYEMGVA
+705 SNINSLPYDMGVA
-715 IGNTALFSGNDVTQS
+715 IGNAALFSGHDVTNT
-730 MVVLWAFIQN
+730 MTVLWAFIQN
-740 LYAQSAL
+740 LYSQSAL
-747 IEHLRTSNIT
+747 IEHLRTHLIELSA
-757 MEGNG
+757 GG
-762 IIRSKDVLDSHI
+762 IIKSEGYVQGGSKKGFVLNSD
-774 GDKQLPVTG
+774 GTFECYDGTFKGT
-783 YALDGQNGRLQ
+783 LDGAKGRFTGQLETITLKTVLGGESSYPVGNFTTASSLLSSLNSVQQNLGVDVR
-794 SNKAFIANANVVN
+794 NKTFKAGGTLSGLGTIVSMSVSQIYSEYKQKSYTYSSWFTKKYKWETALITWLVISFANAGGTTAKYVIRKVRREINWTGEN
-807 ATINTATLSAIR
+807 SSPDYPSISTIQSIPDLLATDDYIFLDYAASQAPGINDPENKESVWDSVGLAR
-819 SDNFNFGRRSSL
+819 NESL
-831 TVGYGFSWT
+831 
-840 YGSYVGPFTFFKQI
+840 
-854 VSVMS
+854 
-859 QGVMTPSYFSGSA
+859 
-872 TVNGSSVSNGYVFY
+872 SVSNLTVYNN
-886 DIESMC
+886 
-892 LYFSTQESTSN
+892 TQERMYIENLPTAA
-903 PQIKMR
+903 P
-909 FNESD
+909 
-914 SKVYVSINSG
+914 
-924 SESQLSSATINVS
+924 SESNRI
-937 VTCPEGLPTC
+937 
-947 ISLYPWNND
+947 WRD
-956 SSNIGVYKSSIGSPR
+956 SS
-971 VPFDSIF
+971 
-978 GKIGLFDDI
+978 
-987 RIGYLDSISDGSYYL
+987 GYLRI
-1002 DGTGEWSI
+1002 
-1010 KLPGKKIMK
+1010 
-1019 WKYLYRTGNDSAE
+1019 
-1032 WRTWTFATQFPTGC
+1032 
-1046 DFAFAVPVK
+1046 V
-1055 SDQNRDA
+1055 
-1062 YYYGYMG
+1062 
-1069 ALSSTYVNFSTWGL
+1069 
-1083 FDYFCIAIG
+1083 
-1092 S
+1092 

>member
-67 IKLIRVIEDDHIV
+67 TKLIRVIEDDRIV

-116 ELSSDWVAYDMTV
+116 ELSDDWVAYDMTV
-129 KDIAEQLWSKALAES
+129 KAVAEQLWSKALAES
-144 KDWVKE
+144 KSWVKE
-150 AIEESVTI
+150 AMEESVTI

-175 DKPMDTL
+175 DKPLDTL

-189 CYSIVSSCDNLVKFI
+189 CYSIVSSGDNIVRFI

-209 DSLKYASIPFES
+209 DPLRYASIPFES
-221 IYTKPTIKTS
+221 IYAKPTIKTS

-245 IVVKED
+245 TVVKEY
-251 IEVYSLTGE
+251 IEVYSLTGD

-307 DLSIKVES
+307 DLSLEVES
-315 RRSDNSADGDIIFTR
+315 RRSDNSADGDIAFTR
-330 SELLGDKAYYRVKNI
+330 SELLGDKAYYRVKNT

-388 QTGDDATAYAKAL
+388 QTGDDATAYVKAL

-428 KIGNIPAVFII
+428 KVGNIPAIYII
-439 KSIEKNLDKNETTFS
+439 KSIEKDLDKNETTFS
-454 CLVYDIKEIS
+454 CQIYNIKDIA

-474 LRGPKGE
+474 LRGPKGQ
-481 DAPTMYYVWSM
+481 DAPKMYYVWSM
-492 SPEELIVPSKAVW
+492 SPDELIVPSKAVW
-505 SVGEKWMLFNGFLMG
+505 SVGEQWMLFGGNLMG
-520 DFGIQDWESSW
+520 DFGIHDWESSW
-531 DKLMES
+531 EKLMES
-537 RTEEYDYLW
+537 RTETYNYLW

-560 VSPMDFSFVVSPS
+560 VSPMDFSFVVSPTS
-573 NYVVNPR
+573 YIVNPR
-580 NLSDITLT
+580 NLADTTMT
-588 ITLSRQNGIKGAST
+588 IRLSRQNGIKGTST
-602 LVFNGTYTGISMT
+602 LYLVSDYKGIALSESEESDT
-615 QAEDDVW
+615 WSV
-622 TVKVEQKSTTAL
+622 TVSQKSDTAL

-640 TIGGISKVLEVTG
+640 SIGNVSKTLEIIG
-653 QLVGNEAKCIGWVS
+653 QMVGSENQCIGWVS
-667 ELPQYTQEGFKLIE
+667 ELPAYDKNGMKLLE
-681 GDTCILDGTPM
+681 GDTCILEGVPKLYD
-692 MFNGS
+692 GS
-697 SWDTINDI
+697 SWNDI
-705 SSLPYEMGVA
+705 SDINSLPYDMGVA
-715 IGNTALFSGNDVTQS
+715 IGNTALFSGHDVTKT
-730 MVVLWAFIQN
+730 MTVLWAFIQN
-740 LYAQSAL
+740 LYSQSAL
-747 IEHLRTSNIT
+747 IEHLRTHLIELSA
-757 MEGNG
+757 GG
-762 IIRSKDVLDSHI
+762 IIKSEGYVQGGSKKGFVLNSDGTFECYDGTFKGTLDGAKGRFTGQLETITLKTVLGGESSYPVGSFNTASSLLSSLNSVQQNLGVDVRNKTFKAGGTLSGLGTIVSMSVSHI
-774 GDKQLPVTG
+774 YSEYKQKSYT
-783 YALDGQNGRLQ
+783 YSSWFTKKYKWETALITWLVI
-794 SNKAFIANANVVN
+794 SFANAGGTTAKYVIRKVRREINWTGEN
-807 ATINTATLSAIR
+807 SSPDYPSISTIQSIPDLLATDDYIFLDYAASQAPGINDPENKESVWDSVGLAR
-819 SDNFNFGRRSSL
+819 NESL
-831 TVGYGFSWT
+831 
-840 YGSYVGPFTFFKQI
+840 
-854 VSVMS
+854 
-859 QGVMTPSYFSGSA
+859 
-872 TVNGSSVSNGYVFY
+872 SVSNLTVYNN
-886 DIESMC
+886 
-892 LYFSTQESTSN
+892 TQER
-903 PQIKMR
+903 M
-909 FNESD
+909 
-914 SKVYVSINSG
+914 YINNLPTAAP
-924 SESQLSSATINVS
+924 SESNRI
-937 VTCPEGLPTC
+937 
-947 ISLYPWNND
+947 WRD
-956 SSNIGVYKSSIGSPR
+956 SS
-971 VPFDSIF
+971 
-978 GKIGLFDDI
+978 
-987 RIGYLDSISDGSYYL
+987 GYLRI
-1002 DGTGEWSI
+1002 
-1010 KLPGKKIMK
+1010 
-1019 WKYLYRTGNDSAE
+1019 
-1032 WRTWTFATQFPTGC
+1032 
-1046 DFAFAVPVK
+1046 V
-1055 SDQNRDA
+1055 
-1062 YYYGYMG
+1062 
-1069 ALSSTYVNFSTWGL
+1069 
-1083 FDYFCIAIG
+1083 
-1092 S
+1092 

>member
-55 YDLATASMFGST
+55 YDLATATMFGST

-101 VKLTAYP
+101 VKVTAYP

-129 KDIAEQLWSKALAES
+129 KAIAEQLWDKALGES
-144 KDWVKE
+144 KSWVKE

-158 TFPEISKTIPL
+158 TFPEISQTIPL
-169 VKVSKG
+169 IKVSKG
-175 DKPMDTL
+175 DKPLDAL
-182 VSMMAEF
+182 ISMLSEY
-189 CYSIVSSCDNLVKFI
+189 CYSILSSGDNIVRFI
-204 QPYSA
+204 QPYRA
-209 DSLKYASIPFES
+209 DPLRYASIPFES
-221 IYTKPTIKTS
+221 IYAKPTIKTS

-260 DGKNA
+260 DGNNA

-315 RRSDNSADGDIIFTR
+315 RRSDNSAEGDIVFTR
-330 SELLGDKAYYRVKNI
+330 SELLGDKAYYRVKNT

-365 TDKSYVV
+365 TDKSYVA
-372 RSEGEGEKTEV
+372 RSEGEGEKTDV

-408 TSSLVFKSDT
+408 TSSLVFKSDI

-428 KIGNIPAVFII
+428 KIGNIPAIYII
-439 KSIEKNLDKNETTFS
+439 RSMERNLDNNETTFS

-464 TDTFYRPPST
+464 TDIFYRPPST
-474 LRGPKGE
+474 LRGPRGE
-481 DAPTMYYVWSM
+481 DAPLMYYIWSM
-492 SPEELIVPSKAVW
+492 SPDELIVPTKAVW
-505 SVGEKWMLFNGFLMG
+505 SVGEKWMLFNGALMG

-531 DKLMES
+531 EKLMES
-537 RTEEYDYLW
+537 RTETYNYLW

-622 TVKVEQKSTTAL
+622 TIKVEQKSTTAL

-640 TIGGISKVLEVTG
+640 TIGGISKVLEVAG

-667 ELPQYTQEGFKLIE
+667 ELPQYTQEGLKLIE

-692 MFNGS
+692 IFNGS
-697 SWDTINDI
+697 SWDTVSDI
-705 SSLPYEMGVA
+705 SSLPYNMGVA

-730 MVVLWAFIQN
+730 MTVLWAFIQN

-747 IEHLRTSNIT
+747 IEHLRTNLIELST
-757 MEGNG
+757 GG
-762 IIRSKDVLDSHI
+762 IIKSE
-774 GDKQLPVTG
+774 G
-783 YALDGQNGRLQ
+783 YTPGGNKKGFYLSNDGTFECYDGTFKGTLDGAKGKFTGQLE
-794 SNKAFIANANVVN
+794 
-807 ATINTATLSAIR
+807 TITLKTVLGG
-819 SDNFNFGRRSSL
+819 DSSYY
-831 TVGYGFSWT
+831 V
-840 YGSYVGPFTFFKQI
+840 GSYTDASNMLLDLYNKQKSLGFDITNKTFKASGTISGNTILSISVSQVYSEVGNHKYSAKVLWETWYKYESARISWI
-854 VSVMS
+854 VISINHSSGTTSLVLRKVHMVSSTGMPYPAYPSAPSTIPELISMS
-859 QGVMTPSYFSGSA
+859 DYSNNDPEPDRKPACGVSSNYDGIGAARNTSC
-872 TVNGSSVSNGYVFY
+872 SVSNLYVY
-886 DIESMC
+886 NNIQERMYIEN
-892 LYFSTQESTSN
+892 LPTAA
-903 PQIKMR
+903 P
-909 FNESD
+909 
-914 SKVYVSINSG
+914 
-924 SESQLSSATINVS
+924 SESNRI
-937 VTCPEGLPTC
+937 
-947 ISLYPWNND
+947 WRD
-956 SSNIGVYKSSIGSPR
+956 SN
-971 VPFDSIF
+971 
-978 GKIGLFDDI
+978 
-987 RIGYLDSISDGSYYL
+987 GYLRI
-1002 DGTGEWSI
+1002 
-1010 KLPGKKIMK
+1010 
-1019 WKYLYRTGNDSAE
+1019 
-1032 WRTWTFATQFPTGC
+1032 
-1046 DFAFAVPVK
+1046 V
-1055 SDQNRDA
+1055 
-1062 YYYGYMG
+1062 
-1069 ALSSTYVNFSTWGL
+1069 
-1083 FDYFCIAIG
+1083 
-1092 S
+1092 

>member
-67 IKLIRVIEDDHIV
+67 TKLIRVIEDDRIV

-129 KDIAEQLWSKALAES
+129 KAIAEQLWSKALAES
-144 KDWVKE
+144 KSWVKE
-150 AIEESVTI
+150 SIEDSVTI

-175 DKPMDTL
+175 DKPLDTL

-189 CYSIVSSCDNLVKFI
+189 CYSIVSSGDNIVRFI

-209 DSLKYASIPFES
+209 DPLRYASIPFES

-251 IEVYSLTGE
+251 VEVYSLTGE

-265 EQELYKDG
+265 EQEIYKDG

-307 DLSIKVES
+307 DLSLKVES
-315 RRSDNSADGDIIFTR
+315 RRSDNSADGDIVFTR
-330 SELLGDKAYYRVKNI
+330 SDLLGDKAYYRIKNT

-372 RSEGEGEKTEV
+372 RSEGEGEKTEI

-428 KIGNIPAVFII
+428 KVGNIPAVFII
-439 KSIEKNLDKNETTFS
+439 KSMEKNLDKNETTFS
-454 CLVYDIKEIS
+454 CLVYDIRNIS

-474 LRGPKGE
+474 IRGPKGQ
-481 DAPTMYYVWSM
+481 DAPTLYYVWSM
-492 SPEELIVPSKAVW
+492 SPDELIVPSKAVW
-505 SVGEKWMLFNGFLMG
+505 SVGEQWMLFGGNLMG
-520 DFGIQDWESSW
+520 DFGIHDWESSW
-531 DKLMES
+531 EKLMES
-537 RTEEYDYLW
+537 RTETYNYLW

-560 VSPMDFSFVVSPS
+560 VSPMDFSFVISPTS
-573 NYVVNPR
+573 YIVNPR
-580 NLSDITLT
+580 NLADTTMT
-588 ITLSRQNGIKGAST
+588 IRLSRQNGIKGISSLY
-602 LVFNGTYTGISMT
+602 LVSDYTGITLSET
-615 QAEDDVW
+615 EEDDTWSV
-622 TVKVEQKSTTAL
+622 TVSQNADTVL

-640 TIGGISKVLEVTG
+640 SIGNVSKTLEITG
-653 QLVGNEAKCIGWVS
+653 QMVGTDNQCIGWVS
-667 ELPQYTQEGFKLIE
+667 ELPAYDKNGMKLLD
-681 GDTCILDGTPM
+681 GDTCILEGVPKLYD
-692 MFNGS
+692 GS
-697 SWDTINDI
+697 SWNDI
-705 SSLPYEMGVA
+705 SNINSLPYDMGVA
-715 IGNTALFSGNDVTQS
+715 IGNAALFSGHDVTNT
-730 MVVLWAFIQN
+730 MTVLWAFIQN
-740 LYAQSAL
+740 LYSQSAL
-747 IEHLRTSNIT
+747 IEHLRTHLIELSA
-757 MEGNG
+757 GG
-762 IIRSKDVLDSHI
+762 IIKSEGYVQGGSKKGFVLNSD
-774 GDKQLPVTG
+774 GTFECYDGTFKGT
-783 YALDGQNGRLQ
+783 LDGAKGRFTGQLETITLKTVLGGESSYPVGNFTTASSLLSSLNSVQQNLGVDVR
-794 SNKAFIANANVVN
+794 NKTFKAGGTLSGLGTIASISVSQIYSEQAQKSYKYSSWFSKKYKWETALITWLVITFANAGGTTANYVIRKVRREIN
-807 ATINTATLSAIR
+807 WTGENSSPDYPIISTIQSIPDLLATDDYIFLDYAASQAPGINDPENKESVWDSVGLAR
-819 SDNFNFGRRSSL
+819 NESL
-831 TVGYGFSWT
+831 
-840 YGSYVGPFTFFKQI
+840 
-854 VSVMS
+854 
-859 QGVMTPSYFSGSA
+859 
-872 TVNGSSVSNGYVFY
+872 SVSNLTVYNN
-886 DIESMC
+886 
-892 LYFSTQESTSN
+892 TQER
-903 PQIKMR
+903 M
-909 FNESD
+909 
-914 SKVYVSINSG
+914 YINNLPTAAP
-924 SESQLSSATINVS
+924 SESNRI
-937 VTCPEGLPTC
+937 
-947 ISLYPWNND
+947 WRD
-956 SSNIGVYKSSIGSPR
+956 SS
-971 VPFDSIF
+971 
-978 GKIGLFDDI
+978 
-987 RIGYLDSISDGSYYL
+987 GYLRI
-1002 DGTGEWSI
+1002 
-1010 KLPGKKIMK
+1010 
-1019 WKYLYRTGNDSAE
+1019 
-1032 WRTWTFATQFPTGC
+1032 
-1046 DFAFAVPVK
+1046 V
-1055 SDQNRDA
+1055 
-1062 YYYGYMG
+1062 
-1069 ALSSTYVNFSTWGL
+1069 
-1083 FDYFCIAIG
+1083 
-1092 S
+1092 

>member
-55 YDLATASMFGST
+55 YDLATATMFGST

-129 KDIAEQLWSKALAES
+129 KAIAEQLWSKALAES
-144 KDWVKE
+144 KSWVKE

-175 DKPMDTL
+175 DKPLDTL

-189 CYSIVSSCDNLVKFI
+189 CYSIVSSGDNIVRFI

-209 DSLKYASIPFES
+209 DPLRYASIPFES
-221 IYTKPTIKTS
+221 IYAKPTIKTS

-245 IVVKED
+245 TVVKEY

-260 DGKNA
+260 EGKNA
-265 EQELYKDG
+265 EQRIEPE
-273 SEGYSPYYPEDGD
+273 SYYPEDGD
-286 AEVSYSNSD
+286 AEVSYSNSG

-307 DLSIKVES
+307 DLSLEVKS
-315 RRSDNSADGDIIFTR
+315 RRGDNSADGDISFTR
-330 SELLGDKAYYRVKNI
+330 SDLLGDKAYYRVKNT
-345 STTISCYLNQ
+345 STTIYCYLNQ
-355 LRIIAGTAYF
+355 LKIIAGTAYF

-428 KIGNIPAVFII
+428 KVGNIPAVFII
-439 KSIEKNLDKNETTFS
+439 KSMEKNLDKNETTFS

-492 SPEELIVPSKAVW
+492 SPDELIVPSKAVW
-505 SVGEKWMLFNGFLMG
+505 SVGEKWMLFNGSLMG
-520 DFGIQDWESSW
+520 DFGIHDWESSW
-531 DKLMES
+531 EKLMES
-537 RTEEYDYLW
+537 RTETYNYLW

-560 VSPMDFSFVVSPS
+560 VSPMDFSVLATPPS
-573 NYVVNPR
+573 YTVNPR
-580 NLSDITLT
+580 RKDAFTMTVKITRL
-588 ITLSRQNGIKGAST
+588 NGMKGAS
-602 LVFNGTYTGISMT
+602 
-615 QAEDDVW
+615 
-622 TVKVEQKSTTAL
+622 
-634 SFKVTA
+634 
-640 TIGGISKVLEVTG
+640 
-653 QLVGNEAKCIGWVS
+653 
-667 ELPQYTQEGFKLIE
+667 
-681 GDTCILDGTPM
+681 
-692 MFNGS
+692 
-697 SWDTINDI
+697 
-705 SSLPYEMGVA
+705 SL
-715 IGNTALFSGNDVTQS
+715 
-730 MVVLWAFIQN
+730 
-740 LYAQSAL
+740 
-747 IEHLRTSNIT
+747 
-757 MEGNG
+757 
-762 IIRSKDVLDSHI
+762 VLDNSSYVGI
-774 GDKQLPVTG
+774 T
-783 YALDGQNGRLQ
+783 
-794 SNKAFIANANVVN
+794 VN
-807 ATINTATLSAIR
+807 ATEEEDEWTISITQNTTTSLS
-819 SDNFNFGRRSSL
+819 FSL
-831 TVGYGFSWT
+831 NASVG
-840 YGSYVGPFTFFKQI
+840 
-854 VSVMS
+854 
-859 QGVMTPSYFSGSA
+859 GV
-872 TVNGSSVSNGYVFY
+872 
-886 DIESMC
+886 E
-892 LYFSTQESTSN
+892 
-903 PQIKMR
+903 
-909 FNESD
+909 
-914 SKVYVSINSG
+914 
-924 SESQLSSATINVS
+924 
-937 VTCPEGLPTC
+937 
-947 ISLYPWNND
+947 
-956 SSNIGVYKSSIGSPR
+956 
-971 VPFDSIF
+971 
-978 GKIGLFDDI
+978 
-987 RIGYLDSISDGSYYL
+987 
-1002 DGTGEWSI
+1002 
-1010 KLPGKKIMK
+1010 KKITLAGTMIDYSSK
-1019 WKYLYRTGNDSAE
+1019 
-1032 WRTWTFATQFPTGC
+1032 
-1046 DFAFAVPVK
+1046 
-1055 SDQNRDA
+1055 
-1062 YYYGYMG
+1062 YMG
-1069 ALSSTYVNFSTWGL
+1069 AVDSLPSTDEEGNKLLEGDWCVLKSNNMMYVYKAGAWTSVTDSQVNSFGELEKMSTAL
-1083 FDYFCIAIG
+1083 VDMIAIG
-1092 S
+1092 STQSTTATVLGIFKLLCADNGFIKFLKTWALYCGAGDENSGFYCRIADHDPTTGQALAKPLFIVKYNGNTVFQIDPSTGNVFFGKPNSGLSAPESGFMYKASDGSIVSKDNKVVINSNGEINATNGSFSGNINATSGSFTGTLNSASGTFTGSFVTPAIESRPPKTTAASASVTLDSVAKNQYSKLETLSIGTSTVYNATHSADSNVRYIKKYMQDGFNTRREFYLLDKDLQTKYKCVYEANIQGTSYTTTIPAGTLSLGASGDVLVFNVDKIPYSSSDLEVGQIYQNSNHQLFIKT

>member
-129 KDIAEQLWSKALAES
+129 KAIAEQLWSKALEGC
-144 KDWVKE
+144 KEWIKE
-150 AIEESVTI
+150 AIEESITI
-158 TFPEISKTIPL
+158 TFPEITEIVPL

-175 DKPMDTL
+175 DKPLDTL

-189 CYSIVSSCDNLVKFI
+189 CYSIVSSCDNVVRFI

-209 DSLKYASIPFES
+209 DPLRYASIPFES

-245 IVVKED
+245 TVVKEY
-251 IEVYSLTGE
+251 IEVYSLTGD

-330 SELLGDKAYYRVKNI
+330 SELLGDKAYYRVKNT

-423 PGMLV
+423 PGMLLKV
-428 KIGNIPAVFII
+428 GNIPAVYII
-439 KSIEKNLDKNETTFS
+439 KSMEKDLDKNETTFS
-454 CLVYDIKEIS
+454 CQVYNIRDIA

-474 LRGPKGE
+474 LRGPKGQ

-505 SVGEKWMLFNGFLMG
+505 SVGEKWMLFNGSLMG
-520 DFGIQDWESSW
+520 DFGIHDWESSW
-531 DKLMES
+531 EKLMES
-537 RTEEYDYLW
+537 RTETYNYLW

-560 VSPMDFSFVVSPS
+560 VSPMDFSVLATPPS
-573 NYVVNPR
+573 YTVNPR
-580 NLSDITLT
+580 RKDAFTMTVKITRL
-588 ITLSRQNGIKGAST
+588 NGMKGASS
-602 LVFNGTYTGISMT
+602 LVLDNSTYSGIVVFET
-615 QAEDDVW
+615 EKTDEWIVAIAQN
-622 TVKVEQKSTTAL
+622 TTTSL
-634 SFKVTA
+634 SFSLKASV
-640 TIGGISKVLEVTG
+640 GGVEKKITLAGTMIDYSSKYMGAVDSLPSTDEE
-653 QLVGNEAKCIGWVS
+653 GN
-667 ELPQYTQEGFKLIE
+667 KLLE
-681 GDTCILDGTPM
+681 GDWC
-692 MFNGS
+692 
-697 SWDTINDI
+697 
-705 SSLPYEMGVA
+705 
-715 IGNTALFSGNDVTQS
+715 
-730 MVVLWAFIQN
+730 VL
-740 LYAQSAL
+740 
-747 IEHLRTSNIT
+747 
-757 MEGNG
+757 
-762 IIRSKDVLDSHI
+762 K
-774 GDKQLPVTG
+774 
-783 YALDGQNGRLQ
+783 
-794 SNKAFIANANVVN
+794 
-807 ATINTATLSAIR
+807 
-819 SDNFNFGRRSSL
+819 SDNL
-831 TVGYGFSWT
+831 M
-840 YGSYVGPFTFFKQI
+840 YVYK
-854 VSVMS
+854 
-859 QGVMTPSYFSGSA
+859 
-872 TVNGSSVSNGYVFY
+872 SN
-886 DIESMC
+886 
-892 LYFSTQESTSN
+892 
-903 PQIKMR
+903 
-909 FNESD
+909 
-914 SKVYVSINSG
+914 
-924 SESQLSSATINVS
+924 AWVS
-937 VTCPEGLPTC
+937 VT
-947 ISLYPWNND
+947 D
-956 SSNIGVYKSSIGSPR
+956 SQVNS
-971 VPFDSIF
+971 F
-978 GKIGLFDDI
+978 GELEKM
-987 RIGYLDSISDGSYYL
+987 S
-1002 DGTGEWSI
+1002 T
-1010 KLPGKKIMK
+1010 
-1019 WKYLYRTGNDSAE
+1019 
-1032 WRTWTFATQFPTGC
+1032 
-1046 DFAFAVPVK
+1046 
-1055 SDQNRDA
+1055 
-1062 YYYGYMG
+1062 
-1069 ALSSTYVNFSTWGL
+1069 ALV
-1083 FDYFCIAIG
+1083 DMIAIG
-1092 S
+1092 STQSTTATVLGIFKLLCADNGFIKFLKTWALFCGAGDENSGFYCRIADHDPATGQALSKPVFIVKYNGQTVFQIDPSSGNVFFGQPNSGLTAPESGFMYKASDGSIVSKNNKVVINANGEINAASGSFSGEINATSGSFTGTLNSASGTFTGSFVTPAIESRPPKTTAASASVTLDSVAKNQYSKLETLSIGTSTVYNAIHSSDSNVRYIKKYMQEGFNTRREFYLLDKDLKTIYKCVYEANIQGTTYTTTIPAGTLSLGSSGDVLVFNVDKIPYSSSDLEVGQIYQNSNHQLFIKT

>member
-67 IKLIRVIEDDHIV
+67 TKLIRVIEDDRIV

-116 ELSSDWVAYDMTV
+116 ELSDDWVAYDMTV
-129 KDIAEQLWSKALAES
+129 KAVAEQLWSKALAES
-144 KDWVKE
+144 KSWVKE
-150 AIEESVTI
+150 AMEESVTI

-175 DKPMDTL
+175 DKPLDTL

-189 CYSIVSSCDNLVKFI
+189 CYSIVSSGDNIVRFI

-209 DSLKYASIPFES
+209 DPLRYASIPFES
-221 IYTKPTIKTS
+221 IYAKPTIKTS

-245 IVVKED
+245 TVVKEY
-251 IEVYSLTGE
+251 IEVYSLTGD

-330 SELLGDKAYYRVKNI
+330 SELLGDKAYYRVKNT

-428 KIGNIPAVFII
+428 KVGNIPAVFII
-439 KSIEKNLDKNETTFS
+439 KSMEKNLDKNETTFS
-454 CLVYDIKEIS
+454 CLVYDIRNIS

-492 SPEELIVPSKAVW
+492 SPDELIVPSKAVW
-505 SVGEKWMLFNGFLMG
+505 SVGEKWMLFNGSLMG
-520 DFGIQDWESSW
+520 DFGIHDWESSW
-531 DKLMES
+531 EKLMES
-537 RTEEYDYLW
+537 RTETYNYLW

-560 VSPMDFSFVVSPS
+560 VSPMDFSVLATPPS
-573 NYVVNPR
+573 YTVNPR
-580 NLSDITLT
+580 RKDAFTMTVKITRL
-588 ITLSRQNGIKGAST
+588 NGIKGTSSLVLDNSSYSGITVSATEEKDEWTISIAQSTTTSLSFSLNASVGGVEKKIT
-602 LVFNGTYTGISMT
+602 LAGTMIEYSSKYMGAVDSLPSTDEEGNKLLEGDWCVLKSDNLMYVYK
-615 QAEDDVW
+615 AGVW
-622 TVKVEQKSTTAL
+622 TSVTDSQVNSFGELEKMSTALVDMIAIGSTKSTTATVL
-634 SFKVTA
+634 GIFKLLCADNGFIKFLKTWA
-640 TIGGISKVLEVTG
+640 LYCGAGDENSGFYCRIADHDPATG
-653 QLVGNEAKCIGWVS
+653 QALTKPLFIVKYNGNTVFQIDPSTGNVFFGKPNSGLSAPESGFMYKASDGSIVSKDNNVVINSSGIITAKGCYFENADISGTLSSVSGKFIGS
-667 ELPQYTQEGFKLIE
+667 F
-681 GDTCILDGTPM
+681 DTPAL
-692 MFNGS
+692 
-697 SWDTINDI
+697 
-705 SSLPYEMGVA
+705 SSLPNTTGGQVYTKHIPSRSSSSDKSQYAAISGLFEKFTQPNYECSLSVNSNVKSVSRTKYTSYTYQFIFKDKNGNQVYFSRA
-715 IGNTALFSGNDVTQS
+715 YQRSSTSTPSFEGDLPETDISITVGAGDILIFKNIQIG
-730 MVVLWAFIQN
+730 
-740 LYAQSAL
+740 
-747 IEHLRTSNIT
+747 
-757 MEGNG
+757 
-762 IIRSKDVLDSHI
+762 KD
-774 GDKQLPVTG
+774 G
-783 YALDGQNGRLQ
+783 LQ
-794 SNKAFIANANVVN
+794 S
-807 ATINTATLSAIR
+807 
-819 SDNFNFGRRSSL
+819 G
-831 TVGYGFSWT
+831 
-840 YGSYVGPFTFFKQI
+840 QI
-854 VSVMS
+854 
-859 QGVMTPSYFSGSA
+859 YR
-872 TVNGSSVSNGYVFY
+872 N
-886 DIESMC
+886 
-892 LYFSTQESTSN
+892 
-903 PQIKMR
+903 
-909 FNESD
+909 
-914 SKVYVSINSG
+914 
-924 SESQLSSATINVS
+924 
-937 VTCPEGLPTC
+937 
-947 ISLYPWNND
+947 
-956 SSNIGVYKSSIGSPR
+956 SSNQLFI
-971 VPFDSIF
+971 VP
-978 GKIGLFDDI
+978 
-987 RIGYLDSISDGSYYL
+987 
-1002 DGTGEWSI
+1002 
-1010 KLPGKKIMK
+1010 
-1019 WKYLYRTGNDSAE
+1019 
-1032 WRTWTFATQFPTGC
+1032 
-1046 DFAFAVPVK
+1046 
-1055 SDQNRDA
+1055 
-1062 YYYGYMG
+1062 
-1069 ALSSTYVNFSTWGL
+1069 
-1083 FDYFCIAIG
+1083 
-1092 S
+1092 

>member
-129 KDIAEQLWSKALAES
+129 KAVAEQLWSKALAES
-144 KDWVKE
+144 KSWVKE
-150 AIEESVTI
+150 AIEDSVTI

-175 DKPMDTL
+175 DKPLDTL

-189 CYSIVSSCDNLVKFI
+189 CYSIVSSGDNIVRFI
-204 QPYSA
+204 QPYSS
-209 DSLKYASIPFES
+209 DSLKYANIPFES

-505 SVGEKWMLFNGFLMG
+505 SVGEKWMLFNGSLMG

-667 ELPQYTQEGFKLIE
+667 ELPQYTQEGLKLIE

-730 MVVLWAFIQN
+730 MTVLWAFIQN

-747 IEHLRTSNIT
+747 IEHLRTNLIELST
-757 MEGNG
+757 GG
-762 IIRSKDVLDSHI
+762 IIKSE
-774 GDKQLPVTG
+774 G
-783 YALDGQNGRLQ
+783 YTPGGNKKGFYLSNDGTFECYDGTFKGTLDGAKGKFTGQLE
-794 SNKAFIANANVVN
+794 
-807 ATINTATLSAIR
+807 TITLKTVLGG
-819 SDNFNFGRRSSL
+819 DSSYY
-831 TVGYGFSWT
+831 V
-840 YGSYVGPFTFFKQI
+840 GSYTDASNMLLDLYNKQKSLGFDITNKTFKASGTISGNTISSISVSQVYSEVGNHKYSAKVLWETWYKYESARISWI
-854 VSVMS
+854 VISINHSSGTTSLVLRKVHMVSSTGMPYPAYPSAPSTIPELISMS
-859 QGVMTPSYFSGSA
+859 DYSNDDPEPDRKPACGVSSNYDGIGAARNTSC
-872 TVNGSSVSNGYVFY
+872 SVSNLYVY
-886 DIESMC
+886 NNIQERMYIEN
-892 LYFSTQESTSN
+892 LPTAA
-903 PQIKMR
+903 P
-909 FNESD
+909 
-914 SKVYVSINSG
+914 
-924 SESQLSSATINVS
+924 SESNRI
-937 VTCPEGLPTC
+937 
-947 ISLYPWNND
+947 WRD
-956 SSNIGVYKSSIGSPR
+956 SN
-971 VPFDSIF
+971 
-978 GKIGLFDDI
+978 
-987 RIGYLDSISDGSYYL
+987 GYLRI
-1002 DGTGEWSI
+1002 
-1010 KLPGKKIMK
+1010 
-1019 WKYLYRTGNDSAE
+1019 
-1032 WRTWTFATQFPTGC
+1032 
-1046 DFAFAVPVK
+1046 V
-1055 SDQNRDA
+1055 
-1062 YYYGYMG
+1062 
-1069 ALSSTYVNFSTWGL
+1069 
-1083 FDYFCIAIG
+1083 
-1092 S
+1092 

>member
-67 IKLIRVIEDDHIV
+67 TKLIRVIEDDRIV

-116 ELSSDWVAYDMTV
+116 ELSDDWVAYDMTV
-129 KDIAEQLWSKALAES
+129 KAVAEQLWSKALAES
-144 KDWVKE
+144 KSWVKE
-150 AIEESVTI
+150 AMEESVTI
-158 TFPEISKTIPL
+158 TFPEISKTIPF

-175 DKPMDTL
+175 DKPLDTL

-189 CYSIVSSCDNLVKFI
+189 CYSIVSSGDNIVRFI

-209 DSLKYASIPFES
+209 DPLRYASIPFES
-221 IYTKPTIKTS
+221 IYAKPTIKTS

-245 IVVKED
+245 TVVKED

-286 AEVSYSNSD
+286 AEVSYSNAD
-295 IENDMVSFLWAK
+295 IENDKVSFLWAK
-307 DLSIKVES
+307 DLSLKVES

-330 SELLGDKAYYRVKNI
+330 SELLGDKAYYRVKNT

-388 QTGDDATAYAKAL
+388 QTNDDATAYAKAL

-428 KIGNIPAVFII
+428 KVGNIPAVFII

-454 CLVYDIKEIS
+454 CLVYDIRNIS

-492 SPEELIVPSKAVW
+492 SPDELIVPSKAVW
-505 SVGEKWMLFNGFLMG
+505 SVGEKWMLFNGSLMG
-520 DFGIQDWESSW
+520 DFGIHDWESSW
-531 DKLMES
+531 EKLMES
-537 RTEEYDYLW
+537 RTETYNYLW

-560 VSPMDFSFVVSPS
+560 VSPMDFSVLATPPS
-573 NYVVNPR
+573 YTVNPR
-580 NLSDITLT
+580 RKDAFTMTVKITRL
-588 ITLSRQNGIKGAST
+588 NGMKGASS
-602 LVFNGTYTGISMT
+602 LVLDNSSYSGITVSAT
-615 QAEDDVW
+615 ENEDEW
-622 TVKVEQKSTTAL
+622 TITIAQNTTTSL
-634 SFKVTA
+634 SFSLNASV
-640 TIGGISKVLEVTG
+640 GGVEKKITLAGTMIDYSSKYMGAVDSLPSTDEE
-653 QLVGNEAKCIGWVS
+653 GN
-667 ELPQYTQEGFKLIE
+667 KLLE
-681 GDTCILDGTPM
+681 GDWC
-692 MFNGS
+692 
-697 SWDTINDI
+697 
-705 SSLPYEMGVA
+705 
-715 IGNTALFSGNDVTQS
+715 
-730 MVVLWAFIQN
+730 VL
-740 LYAQSAL
+740 
-747 IEHLRTSNIT
+747 
-757 MEGNG
+757 
-762 IIRSKDVLDSHI
+762 K
-774 GDKQLPVTG
+774 
-783 YALDGQNGRLQ
+783 
-794 SNKAFIANANVVN
+794 
-807 ATINTATLSAIR
+807 
-819 SDNFNFGRRSSL
+819 SDNL
-831 TVGYGFSWT
+831 M
-840 YGSYVGPFTFFKQI
+840 YVYK
-854 VSVMS
+854 
-859 QGVMTPSYFSGSA
+859 
-872 TVNGSSVSNGYVFY
+872 SN
-886 DIESMC
+886 
-892 LYFSTQESTSN
+892 
-903 PQIKMR
+903 
-909 FNESD
+909 
-914 SKVYVSINSG
+914 
-924 SESQLSSATINVS
+924 AWVS
-937 VTCPEGLPTC
+937 VT
-947 ISLYPWNND
+947 D
-956 SSNIGVYKSSIGSPR
+956 SQVNS
-971 VPFDSIF
+971 F
-978 GKIGLFDDI
+978 GELEKM
-987 RIGYLDSISDGSYYL
+987 S
-1002 DGTGEWSI
+1002 T
-1010 KLPGKKIMK
+1010 
-1019 WKYLYRTGNDSAE
+1019 
-1032 WRTWTFATQFPTGC
+1032 
-1046 DFAFAVPVK
+1046 
-1055 SDQNRDA
+1055 
-1062 YYYGYMG
+1062 
-1069 ALSSTYVNFSTWGL
+1069 ALV
-1083 FDYFCIAIG
+1083 DMIAIG
-1092 S
+1092 STQSTTATVLGIFKLLCADNGFIKFLKTWTLFCGAGDENSGFYCRIADHDPATGQALTKPLFIVKYNGNTVFQIDPSTGNVFFGKPNSGLSAPESGFMYKASDGSIVSKDNKVVINSNGEINATNGSFNGNINATSGSFTGTLNSASGTFTGSFVTPAIESRPPKTTAASASVTLDSVAKNQYSKLETLSIGTSTVYNATHSADSNVRYIKKYMQDGFNTRREFYLLDKDLKTIYKCVYEANIQGTSYTTTIPAGTLSLGASGDVLVFNVDKIPYSSSDLEVGQIYQNSNHQLFIKT

>member
-67 IKLIRVIEDDHIV
+67 TKLIRVIEDDRIV

-116 ELSSDWVAYDMTV
+116 ELSDDWVAYDMTV
-129 KDIAEQLWSKALAES
+129 KAVAEQLWSKALAES
-144 KDWVKE
+144 KSWVKE
-150 AIEESVTI
+150 AMEESVTI

-175 DKPMDTL
+175 DKPLDTL

-189 CYSIVSSCDNLVKFI
+189 CYSIVSSGDNIVRFI

-209 DSLKYASIPFES
+209 DPLRYASIPFES
-221 IYTKPTIKTS
+221 IYAKPTIKTS

-245 IVVKED
+245 TVVKEY
-251 IEVYSLTGE
+251 IEVYSLTGD

-315 RRSDNSADGDIIFTR
+315 RRSNNSADGDIIFTR
-330 SELLGDKAYYRVKNI
+330 SELLGDKAYYRVKNT

-428 KIGNIPAVFII
+428 KVGNIPAVFII
-439 KSIEKNLDKNETTFS
+439 KSIEKNLDKEETTFS
-454 CLVYDIKEIS
+454 CLVYDIRDIS

-474 LRGPKGE
+474 LRGPKGQ
-481 DAPTMYYVWSM
+481 DAPTLYYVWSM
-492 SPEELIVPSKAVW
+492 SPDELIVPSKAVW
-505 SVGEKWMLFNGFLMG
+505 SVGEQWMLFNGALMG
-520 DFGIQDWESSW
+520 DFGIHDWESSW
-531 DKLMES
+531 EKLMES
-537 RTEEYDYLW
+537 RTETYNYLW

-560 VSPMDFSFVVSPS
+560 VSPMDFSVLATPPS
-573 NYVVNPR
+573 YTVNPR
-580 NLSDITLT
+580 RKDAFTMTVKITRL
-588 ITLSRQNGIKGAST
+588 NGMKGASS
-602 LVFNGTYTGISMT
+602 LVLDNSSYSGITVSAT
-615 QAEDDVW
+615 EEEDEW
-622 TVKVEQKSTTAL
+622 IIAIAQNTTTSL
-634 SFKVTA
+634 SFSLNASV
-640 TIGGISKVLEVTG
+640 GGVEKKITLAGTMIDYSSKYMGAVDSLPSTDEE
-653 QLVGNEAKCIGWVS
+653 GN
-667 ELPQYTQEGFKLIE
+667 KLLE
-681 GDTCILDGTPM
+681 GDWC
-692 MFNGS
+692 
-697 SWDTINDI
+697 
-705 SSLPYEMGVA
+705 
-715 IGNTALFSGNDVTQS
+715 
-730 MVVLWAFIQN
+730 VL
-740 LYAQSAL
+740 
-747 IEHLRTSNIT
+747 
-757 MEGNG
+757 
-762 IIRSKDVLDSHI
+762 K
-774 GDKQLPVTG
+774 
-783 YALDGQNGRLQ
+783 
-794 SNKAFIANANVVN
+794 
-807 ATINTATLSAIR
+807 
-819 SDNFNFGRRSSL
+819 SDNL
-831 TVGYGFSWT
+831 M
-840 YGSYVGPFTFFKQI
+840 YVYK
-854 VSVMS
+854 
-859 QGVMTPSYFSGSA
+859 
-872 TVNGSSVSNGYVFY
+872 SN
-886 DIESMC
+886 
-892 LYFSTQESTSN
+892 
-903 PQIKMR
+903 
-909 FNESD
+909 
-914 SKVYVSINSG
+914 
-924 SESQLSSATINVS
+924 AWVS
-937 VTCPEGLPTC
+937 VT
-947 ISLYPWNND
+947 D
-956 SSNIGVYKSSIGSPR
+956 SQVNS
-971 VPFDSIF
+971 F
-978 GKIGLFDDI
+978 GELEKM
-987 RIGYLDSISDGSYYL
+987 S
-1002 DGTGEWSI
+1002 T
-1010 KLPGKKIMK
+1010 
-1019 WKYLYRTGNDSAE
+1019 
-1032 WRTWTFATQFPTGC
+1032 
-1046 DFAFAVPVK
+1046 
-1055 SDQNRDA
+1055 
-1062 YYYGYMG
+1062 
-1069 ALSSTYVNFSTWGL
+1069 ALV
-1083 FDYFCIAIG
+1083 DMIAIG
-1092 S
+1092 STQSTTATILGIFKLLCADNGFIKFLKTWALFCGAGDENSGFYCRIADHDPTTGQALAKPLFIVKYNGNTVFQIDPSTGNVFFGKPNSGLSAPESGFMYKASDGSIVSKDNKVVINSNGEINATNGSFNGNINATSGSFTGTLNSASGTFTGSFVTPAIESRPPKTTAASASVTLDSVAKNQYSKLETLSIGTSTVYNATHSADSNVRYIKKYMQEGFNTRREFYLLDKDLKTIYKCVYEANIQGTSYTTTIPAGTLSLGASGDVLVFNVDKIPYSSSDLEVGQIYQNSNHQLFIKT